1 MQNPLSRPL
10 IAALILSAG
19 AGLLSATSLMDPP
32 TQDVVNTREV
42 LKEWVD
48 VERTLSAEQRDWAMG
63 KELIQDRIELVQEE
77 IDSLRSRI
85 GEAQESIAA
94 ADIKRQELLDEN
106 ESLKAASA
114 SLEAIVADLE
124 ARVIGLLA
132 KLPPPI
138 VERVSMLSARLPKA
152 GAETKS
158 SLGERFQNIVGILN
172 EVNKF
177 NGEIALFS
185 EVRTLEDGSSAEVS
199 AMYVGVGQAYYV
211 TGDQKHAGLGT
222 SSADGWIWKPINAA
236 AVDIALAIAILEN
249 EQPADFVHLP
259 IQID

>member
-19 AGLLSATSLMDPP
+19 AGLLSATSLIDPP

-132 KLPPPI
+132 KLQPPI

-158 SLGERFQNIVGILN
+158 SLG
-172 EVNKF
+172 
-177 NGEIALFS
+177 
-185 EVRTLEDGSSAEVS
+185 
-199 AMYVGVGQAYYV
+199 
-211 TGDQKHAGLGT
+211 
-222 SSADGWIWKPINAA
+222 
-236 AVDIALAIAILEN
+236 
-249 EQPADFVHLP
+249 
-259 IQID
+259 